1 MHIYPFTSFMIFGF
15 SFSSI
20 ALASMCILSNIP
32 LILIHLSVLKPSIK
46 KLYLLEDCQTIEVL
60 QVFSKNKLT
69 FDIKNLKRIGNDEE
83 SSENLFKK
91 YSFEVDGNIFHIPC
105 SSKIKN
111 EDLLTDII
119 NAEEIR
125 LIED

>member
-1 MHIYPFTSFMIFGF
+1 M
-15 SFSSI
+15 
-20 ALASMCILSNIP
+20 
-32 LILIHLSVLKPSIK
+32 SVLKPSIK